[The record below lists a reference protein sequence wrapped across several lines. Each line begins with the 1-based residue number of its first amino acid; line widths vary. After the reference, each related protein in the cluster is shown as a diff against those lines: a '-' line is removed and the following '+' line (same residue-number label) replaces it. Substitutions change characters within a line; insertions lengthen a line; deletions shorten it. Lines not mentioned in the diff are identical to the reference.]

1 MLPKIENIFKDNVQK
16 NAITH
21 QYYVQWN
28 MGKQNA
34 NLRLTYVKS
43 ISTFIAWKT
52 PIAFIA
58 TLLFR
63 QMMDL
68 IFLNMQFNDG

>member
-1 MLPKIENIFKDNVQK
+1 
-16 NAITH
+16 
-21 QYYVQWN
+21 